1 MSNLL
6 ESLAERIGHR
16 FADETLLATAMR
28 HRSWTSE
35 NDGYES
41 NERLEFLGDAVLGW
55 VVADIV
61 YQRHS
66 EFQEGKLTD
75 LRKSVVNANALGA
88 IAADLGLG
96 DHLLLGKGEDA
107 AGGREKT
114 SILSDALEAVIG
126 AVYLDAGAVVTHR
139 VVTQLM
145 SYAIDNAMGG
155 LDRLD
160 AKTRLQELASKL
172 LEEHVHYRVTD
183 EGPDHEKV
191 FFATVY
197 VGDREMGSGEGR
209 SKKVAEQ
216 LAAEIACDT
225 LHREH
230 DVKNDSTN
238 N

>member
-16 FADETLLATAMR
+16 FADETLLAIAMR

-35 NDGYES
+35 NDGFES

-88 IAADLGLG
+88 IATDLDLG

-126 AVYLDAGAVVTHR
+126 AVYVDAGAVVTHR

-145 SYAIDNAMGG
+145 SRAIDNAMGG

-160 AKTRLQELASKL
+160 AKTRLQELASRL
-172 LEEHVHYRVTD
+172 LEEHVQYRVTD
-183 EGPDHEKV
+183 EGPDHEKI

-197 VGDREMGSGEGR
+197 VGEREMGSGEGR
-209 SKKVAEQ
+209 SKKAAEQ
-216 LAAEIACDT
+216 IAAEIACDT

-230 DVKNDSTN
+230 AGN
-238 N
+238 

>member
-61 YQRHS
+61 YQRHA

-88 IAADLGLG
+88 IAADLDLG

-114 SILSDALEAVIG
+114 SHSSQPTPPRPSL
-126 AVYLDAGAVVTHR
+126 
-139 VVTQLM
+139 
-145 SYAIDNAMGG
+145 
-155 LDRLD
+155 
-160 AKTRLQELASKL
+160 
-172 LEEHVHYRVTD
+172 
-183 EGPDHEKV
+183 
-191 FFATVY
+191 
-197 VGDREMGSGEGR
+197 GR
-209 SKKVAEQ
+209 S
-216 LAAEIACDT
+216 
-225 LHREH
+225 
-230 DVKNDSTN
+230 S
-238 N
+238 

>member
-16 FADETLLATAMR
+16 FADEALLATAMR

-35 NDGYES
+35 NDGFES

-55 VVADIV
+55 VVADIA
-61 YQRHS
+61 YQRHA
-66 EFQEGKLTD
+66 EFQEGKLSD
-75 LRKSVVNANALGA
+75 LRKSVVNALALA
-88 IAADLGLG
+88 EIAAELNLG

-107 AGGREKT
+107 AGGRKKK

-126 AVYLDAGAVVTHR
+126 AVYVDAGAVVTHR

-145 SYAIDNAMGG
+145 AQAINNYMAA

-160 AKTRLQELASKL
+160 AKTHLQELASRMLK
-172 LEEHVHYRVTD
+172 ERVHYRVSE
-183 EGPDHEKV
+183 EGLDHEKV
-191 FFATVY
+191 FFATAF
-197 VGDREMGSGEGR
+197 VGEREMGSGEGH
-209 SKKVAEQ
+209 SKKAAEQ
-216 LAAEIACDT
+216 IAAEIACDI

-230 DVKNDSTN
+230 DNDMNTKNN
-238 N
+238 

>member
-16 FADETLLATAMR
+16 FAEISLLATAMR

-35 NDGYES
+35 NDGFES

-88 IAADLGLG
+88 IATDLDLG

-126 AVYLDAGAVVTHR
+126 AVYLDAGEVVTHR

-145 SYAIDNAMGG
+145 SHAIDNAIGG

-160 AKTRLQELASKL
+160 AKTRLQELASRL

-183 EGPDHEKV
+183 EGPDHEKT

-197 VGDREMGSGEGR
+197 VGEREMGSGEGR

-216 LAAEIACDT
+216 LAAETACDT

-230 DVKNDSTN
+230 DIKNDSTN
-238 N
+238 S

>member
-61 YQRHS
+61 YQRHA

-209 SKKVAEQ
+209 SKKVAEP